1 MKTIQLAVLALI
13 ASCAWAQ
20 DSERIAVPLT
30 DPTRPASLRANVM
43 SGRISVKGYAGK
55 EVIIEA
61 RGHGEKRTRPT
72 SEETGGMHR
81 IEMRG
86 LGFEVEERDNVVRI
100 NGGLSGKLD
109 IEVQLPAN
117 SSVNLESVNNSLSV
131 EGISGEIDLSGVN
144 GGITVANVSGPVL
157 AHCVNGTVKVD
168 FSSVPPGK
176 PMSFST
182 LNGTIDVTL
191 PADTKANLK
200 LKTENGDVFT
210 DFDLPVKGGP
220 SGPQSEREGGSYK
233 VKFDKGLYGT
243 INGGGPEMQ
252 FTTMNGKIYIRKKK

>member
-1 MKTIQLAVLALI
+1 MKTIQIALLALV

-20 DSERIAVPLT
+20 DGERIAVPLS
-30 DPTRPASLRANVM
+30 DPSRPASLRANVLT
-43 SGRISVKGYAGK
+43 GRINVKGYQGK

-61 RGHGEKRTRPT
+61 RGHGGRSRPS
-72 SEETGGMHR
+72 SEEAGGMHR

-100 NGGLSGKLD
+100 NGGISSKLD
-109 IEVQLPAN
+109 LEIQIPTG
-117 SSVNLESVNNSLSV
+117 SSVNLESVNNGGLSV
-131 EGISGEIDLSGVN
+131 EGISGEIDLNSVN
-144 GGITVANVSGPVL
+144 GSILVTNVSGPVL

-182 LNGTIDVTL
+182 LNGTIDVSL
-191 PADTKANLK
+191 PPETKANLK
-200 LKTENGDVFT
+200 LKTENGDVYT
-210 DFDLPVKGGP
+210 DFDLTVKGGP
-220 SGPQSEREGGSYK
+220 TAQSEREGGSYK
-233 VKFDKGLYGT
+233 IKFDKGLYGA

>member
-1 MKTIQLAVLALI
+1 MKTIHIAVLALI

-20 DSERIAVPLT
+20 DGERIVVPLT
-30 DPTRPASLRANVM
+30 DPSRPASLRASVM
-43 SGRISVKGYAGK
+43 TARIAVKGYPGK

-61 RGHGEKRTRPT
+61 RGHGEKRSKP
-72 SEETGGMHR
+72 SAEEASGMHR

-100 NGGLSGKLD
+100 NGGIASKLD
-109 IEVQLPAN
+109 LEIQLPAN
-117 SSVNLESVNNSLSV
+117 SSVNLEAVNNSLSV
-131 EGISGEIDLSGVN
+131 DGISGEIDLSGVN
-144 GGITVANVSGPVL
+144 GGISVTNVSGPVL
-157 AHCVNGTVKVD
+157 AHCVNGTIKAD
-168 FSSVPPGK
+168 FAGVPSGK

-182 LNGTIDVTL
+182 LNGTIDVTF

-210 DFDLPVKGGP
+210 DFDLLVKGGP
-220 SGPQSEREGGSYK
+220 SGQSDRSGSGYK
-233 VKFDKGLYGT
+233 IKFDKGLYGT

-252 FTTMNGKIYIRKKK
+252 FTTMNGKIYIRKRK